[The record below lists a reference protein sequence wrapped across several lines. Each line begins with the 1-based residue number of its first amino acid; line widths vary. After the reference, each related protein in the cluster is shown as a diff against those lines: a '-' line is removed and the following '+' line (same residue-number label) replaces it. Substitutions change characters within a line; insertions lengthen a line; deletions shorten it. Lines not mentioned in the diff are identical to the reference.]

1 MARKSPHLEDAE
13 AIRMAFQRVCQ
24 ARGSVELALQGKKG
38 TFPLLAEDA
47 DRLILGISDVDRGQ
61 WGLKPGI
68 KLTLKVAD
76 RGLPYEAV
84 VEFQG
89 HGRFHGIEA
98 AHVGLPR
105 LLRCLEEHRLAE
117 LVPDRPLPCLY
128 TTARNDIRRGQAVSF
143 GEEGLELAPQDDRVP
158 LFDEMRVK
166 HHTHLELFIEKD
178 RSLVLPAEVAYY
190 GEKLWGLLLSKS
202 VDPLVVGQY
211 RQWLLEAWRKQMQ
224 LDRARFDAG
233 GSKAPAA
240 KEEEAPRL
248 GAQARI
254 LVDRDPMILVLSEG
268 EAFPKRLGEGVG
280 RKFGVAALDYVK
292 GPVNP
297 ALASLGAEGGSW
309 GRVRMILL
317 HRMRTASPLEVAK
330 QLTTAEG
337 CPLPVLVVG
346 NEEDESVKRNRAV
359 AAGAVDYLSVDPF
372 HVLKVLRTLDD
383 TLKLFG

>member
-24 ARGSVELALQGKKG
+24 ARGTVELALHGKKG

-47 DRLILGISDVDRGQ
+47 DRLVLGISDVDRGQ
-61 WGLKPGI
+61 WGLKPGL
-68 KLTLKVAD
+68 KLTLKVGD

-89 HGRFHGIEA
+89 HGRFHGVEA

-117 LVPDRPLPCLY
+117 LVPDRPLACLY
-128 TTARNDIRRGQAVSF
+128 TTSKNDVRRGQAVAF

-166 HHTHLELFIEKD
+166 FQTHLELFVEKD

-190 GEKLWGLLLSKS
+190 GEKLWGLLLAKAA
-202 VDPLVVGQY
+202 DPWVVGQY
-211 RQWLLEAWRKQMQ
+211 RQWLLEAGRKQMQ
-224 LDRARFDAG
+224 LDRSRFDAG
-233 GSKAPAA
+233 GSQAPA
-240 KEEEAPRL
+240 KEEEAHRV

-254 LVDRDPMILVLSEG
+254 IVDKDPLLVVLSEG
-268 EAFPKRLGEGVG
+268 EAFPRRLAEAVG

-292 GPVNP
+292 GPVRS
-297 ALASLGAEGGSW
+297 ALQPLGVEGEGW

-330 QLTTAEG
+330 QLTNAEG

-346 NEEDESVKRNRAV
+346 TEEDESVKRNRAV

-372 HVLKVLRTLDD
+372 HVLKVLKTLDD
-383 TLKLFG
+383 TLKMFG